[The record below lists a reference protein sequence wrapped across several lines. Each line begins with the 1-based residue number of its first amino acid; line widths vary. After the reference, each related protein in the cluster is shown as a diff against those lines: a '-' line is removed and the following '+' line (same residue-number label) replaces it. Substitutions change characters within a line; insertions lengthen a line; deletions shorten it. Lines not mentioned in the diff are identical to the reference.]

1 MSIII
6 GNKYK
11 ILKQIG
17 EGSFGKIFIGEN
29 IITNEQIAIKID
41 ELDNKIMLKNEAK
54 IYNLLINIKGVP
66 KMRIYGK
73 HDKYNFLIM
82 DLLGKNLEEFK
93 INNLSIMK
101 TNKLLKIL
109 DIGIQMFT
117 RIKDI
122 HELGIIHRDI
132 KPENFVFG
140 NKDENVIFL
149 IDFGMSKLYM
159 KNNQHIEK
167 QENKKLIGT
176 INFTSINVTKGFT
189 PSRRDDL
196 ESIMY
201 ILLYL
206 YNNYLPWYKNPNDD
220 DIEMENISCYDKW
233 YDSNILE
240 KKIKYKLEDNPLEF
254 SIILNYIKCLNF
266 NDTPDYKYIISTL
279 HNLYNHTKYTNN
291 ILKDS
296 SIY

>member
-17 EGSFGKIFIGEN
+17 QGSFGKIFIGEN

-149 IDFGMSKLYM
+149 IDFGMSKLYI

-167 QENKKLIGT
+167 QENKKL
-176 INFTSINVTKGFT
+176 VQ
-189 PSRRDDL
+189 L
-196 ESIMY
+196 
-201 ILLYL
+201 ILQA
-206 YNNYLPWYKNPNDD
+206 
-220 DIEMENISCYDKW
+220 
-233 YDSNILE
+233 
-240 KKIKYKLEDNPLEF
+240 
-254 SIILNYIKCLNF
+254 
-266 NDTPDYKYIISTL
+266 
-279 HNLYNHTKYTNN
+279 
-291 ILKDS
+291 
-296 SIY
+296 